1 MDPLTI
7 MLVALALVVCSYM
20 AWNIGANDVANAM
33 GTSVGSRALTLK
45 QAVIIAAIFEF
56 SGAFFAGDAVT
67 DTVRKGILT
76 VDFTDTSVV
85 DAAFSNDIALGFIAA
100 MMAAATWLT
109 IATRFGLP
117 VSTTHSIIG
126 GIIGVGLILEV
137 KHNTSLIDWEK
148 VGDVVMS
155 WIASPLMGG
164 LVGFFSYWIIKKTI
178 LETEEPEKRSMWLA
192 PILAFP
198 TFFVLG
204 LALQFKALKGL
215 FSRLDDSG
223 YIIKGEWLGVKE
235 NGSFNPLTPYCD
247 PDATEITDVCL
258 NAVYEGAWFPLN
270 SIFIAIGIGSISS
283 LILYLALRRI
293 DIQEESRGFR
303 GVERIFVWLQIITAA
318 YVAFAHGANDR
329 SNAIGPMAA
338 VWQVLS
344 SGPGTRLASEA
355 DVPLWLVLLGSA
367 GIAIGVM
374 TWGWRVM
381 ETIGKK
387 ITDITPTRGFAAE
400 FGAATTILLFS
411 MPFLAV
417 PVSTTHTLV
426 GAVVGVGLA
435 GGAKAVDFRVFG
447 KIAASWV
454 ASVPAAAFGSVVLF
468 VAATQ
473 GDSIE
478 SNAINMIVILPIAF
492 IAVGYAI
499 WKSSG
504 EIHVEDAL
512 SDAGGSKEGDLTPFE
527 VFHQHAQAVEKT
539 VNHMLDAIN
548 KACDGKD
555 PSNDIQATI
564 ESELDADN
572 IKSALRELVN
582 KDMRFGIQ
590 VRSEDFLYMLTRQD
604 RIADYAQ
611 NVAEQL
617 AFRPLF
623 DDKEAKK
630 NLKKMAQAVAST
642 VEKYEDT
649 VEALRDYT
657 ISGETKAA
665 RNTIIQLIKEVNI
678 KEHEADIVEAM
689 AAGYVFSNGEEAP
702 LAAMHMYRVLQRLD
716 DVSNSCEK
724 AANAFL
730 AHLDK

>member
-1 MDPLTI
+1 MEPITMVLI
-7 MLVALALVVCSYM
+7 GLALVVCAYM

-56 SGAFFAGDAVT
+56 CGAFFAGDAVT
-67 DTVRKGILT
+67 DTVRKGILS
-76 VDFTDTSVV
+76 VDFADPLI
-85 DAAFSNDIALGFIAA
+85 DPAFSQDIAFGFIAA

-109 IATRFGLP
+109 IATRMGLP

-126 GIIGVGLILEV
+126 GILGVGLILEV
-137 KHNTSLIDWEK
+137 KYSTDLIDWEVVRK
-148 VGDVVMS
+148 VVMS
-155 WIASPLMGG
+155 WVASPVMGG
-164 LVGFFSYWIIKKTI
+164 LIGFFSFIIIKKLI
-178 LETEEPEKRSMWLA
+178 LENDNPVERSRWLA
-192 PILAFP
+192 PVLAFP

-204 LALQFKALKGL
+204 LALQFKALKG
-215 FSRLDDSG
+215 FISRAASEGWIENKYD
-223 YIIKGEWLGVKE
+223 WLPVKE
-235 NGSFNPLTPYCD
+235 NGVFD
-247 PDATEITDVCL
+247 PWAP
-258 NAVYEGAWFPLN
+258 NAWIPIN
-270 SIFIAIGIGSISS
+270 SILLAAVIGAVSS
-283 LILYLALRRI
+283 LVLYAVLRQI
-293 DIQEESRGFR
+293 DINEEKRGFR

-344 SGPGTRLASEA
+344 SDTGQLAAKAEI
-355 DVPLWLVLLGSA
+355 PLWLILLGSA

-400 FGAATTILLFS
+400 FGAATTILVFS

-454 ASVPAAAFGSVVLF
+454 ASVPAAAFGAIVLF
-468 VAATQ
+468 VAS
-473 GDSIE
+473 GGE
-478 SNAINMIVILPIAF
+478 SLNMIVLLPLSF
-492 IAVGYAI
+492 MAVGYAI
-499 WKSSG
+499 WKSNG
-504 EIHVEDAL
+504 EVHVEDAL
-512 SDAGGSKEGDLTPFE
+512 SDVGGDGHSTTPFE
-527 VFHQHAQAVEKT
+527 LFHEHAQAVEKT
-539 VNHMLDAIN
+539 VEHMLEAVN
-548 KACDGKD
+548 TACDGED
-555 PSNDIQATI
+555 ASEAIQATI
-564 ESELDADN
+564 EAELVADN
-572 IKSALRELVN
+572 VKTEVRRLALN
-582 KDMRFGIQ
+582 DMRMGVQ
-590 VRSEDFLYMLTRQD
+590 LSLDDFLYMVTRQD

-623 DDKEAKK
+623 DDEQAKA
-630 NLKKMAQAVAST
+630 NLKEMAKAVADT
-642 VEKYEDT
+642 VASYEDA
-649 VEALRDYT
+649 VEALRDFT
-657 ISGETKAA
+657 ISGQTKAA
-665 RNTIIQLIKEVNI
+665 ETKLAELIREVNL
-678 KEHEADIVEAM
+678 KEHEADGAEAM
-689 AAGYVFSNGEEAP
+689 AAAYVFTNGEEAP

-716 DVSNSCEK
+716 DVANACEK

-730 AHLDK
+730 PILNR

>member
-1 MDPLTI
+1 MEPIT
-7 MLVALALVVCSYM
+7 LVLIGLALIVCAYM

-45 QAVIIAAIFEF
+45 QAVIIAAVFEF
-56 SGAFFAGDAVT
+56 CGAFFAGDAVT
-67 DTVRKGILT
+67 DTVRKGILS
-76 VDFTDTSVV
+76 VDFSDPMV
-85 DAAFSNDIALGFIAA
+85 DAAFSQDIAFGFIAA

-109 IATRFGLP
+109 IATRYGLP

-126 GIIGVGLILEV
+126 GILGVGLILEV
-137 KHNTSLIDWEK
+137 KHDTSLIDWEVVRK
-148 VGDVVMS
+148 VVMS

-164 LVGFFSYWIIKKTI
+164 LLAFFSYMIIKKTI
-178 LETEEPEKRSMWLA
+178 LDSENPIDRSRWLA

-204 LALQFKALKGL
+204 LALQFKALKG
-215 FSRLDDSG
+215 FISRADANGWIED
-223 YIIKGEWLGVKE
+223 KRAWLPAKEDGV
-235 NGSFNPLTPYCD
+235 FD
-247 PDATEITDVCL
+247 PWAD
-258 NAVYEGAWFPLN
+258 NAWIPINSVMLAAFIGA
-270 SIFIAIGIGSISS
+270 ISS
-283 LILYLALRRI
+283 LVLYMVLRRI
-293 DIQEESRGFR
+293 DITEEKRGFR

-344 SGPGTRLASEA
+344 SDGGQLLEEA
-355 DVPLWLVLLGSA
+355 PIPLWLILLGSA

-400 FGAATTILLFS
+400 FGAATTILVFS

-454 ASVPAAAFGSVVLF
+454 ASVPAAAFGAIVLF
-468 VAATQ
+468 VASG
-473 GDSIE
+473 GDSL
-478 SNAINMIVILPIAF
+478 NMIVLLPLSFLAIGF
-492 IAVGYAI
+492 AI

-504 EIHVEDAL
+504 EIHVEEAL
-512 SDAGGSKEGDLTPFE
+512 SDVGGDGHAITPFE
-527 VFHQHAQAVEKT
+527 LFHEHAEAVEKT
-539 VNHMLDAIN
+539 VEHMLEAVN
-548 KACDGKD
+548 LACDGKD
-555 PSNDIQATI
+555 PSDAISATI
-564 ESELDADN
+564 ASELDADN
-572 IKSALRELVN
+572 VKTEVRRIASG
-582 KDMRFGIQ
+582 DMRFGLH
-590 VRSEDFLYMLTRQD
+590 VSYDDFLYMVTRQD

-617 AFRPLF
+617 TFRPLF
-623 DDKEAKK
+623 DDKQAKK
-630 NLKKMAQAVAST
+630 NLKEMANAVAET
-642 VEKYEDT
+642 VAKYEDA
-649 VEALRDYT
+649 VEALRDFS

-665 RNTIIQLIKEVNI
+665 QNKLAELIKEVNV
-678 KEHEADIVEAM
+678 KEHEADVVEAS
-689 AAGYVFSNGEEAP
+689 AAAYVFTNGDDEP

-716 DVSNSCEK
+716 DVANACEK

-730 AHLDK
+730 PILNR

>member
-1 MDPLTI
+1 MEPVTVLLI
-7 MLVALALVVCSYM
+7 SLALIVCAYM

-56 SGAFFAGDAVT
+56 AGAFFAGDAVT
-67 DTVRKGILT
+67 KTVRKGILT
-76 VDFTDTSVV
+76 VPFNDAGVVADTVLSQ
-85 DAAFSNDIALGFIAA
+85 DIALGFIAA

-109 IATRFGLP
+109 IATRLGLP

-137 KHNTSLIDWEK
+137 KHETSLIDWEVVRK
-148 VGDVVMS
+148 VVMS
-155 WIASPLMGG
+155 WVASPLMGG
-164 LVGFFSYWIIKKTI
+164 LLAFFSYIIIKKTI
-178 LETEEPEKRSMWLA
+178 LDNDDPVSRSRWLA

-204 LALQFKALKGL
+204 LALQFKALKG
-215 FSRLDDSG
+215 FISRADSNG
-223 YIIKGEWLGVKE
+223 WIDKSNWLPAKEDGV
-235 NGSFNPLTPYCD
+235 FNPYADNAWLPFNALTL
-247 PDATEITDVCL
+247 A
-258 NAVYEGAWFPLN
+258 A
-270 SIFIAIGIGSISS
+270 AIGVLASIA
-283 LILYLALRRI
+283 LYYVLRRV
-293 DIQEESRGFR
+293 DIEEEVRGFK

-338 VWQVLS
+338 VLDVFSNPDML
-344 SGPGTRLASEA
+344 LAEEA
-355 DVPLWLVLLGSA
+355 PIPLWLVLLGSA

-400 FGAATTILLFS
+400 FGAATTILVFS

-435 GGAKAVDFRVFG
+435 GGAKGVDFRVFG

-454 ASVPAAAFGSVVLF
+454 ASVPVAAFGAVVLF
-468 VAATQ
+468 VASG
-473 GDSIE
+473 GDVL
-478 SNAINMIVILPIAF
+478 NMIVILPLSF
-492 IAVGYAI
+492 IAVSVAI
-499 WKSSG
+499 WKSGG

-512 SDAGGSKEGDLTPFE
+512 SDASQERLQSSPFDK
-527 VFHQHAQAVEKT
+527 FHEHAQAVEVT
-539 VNHMLDAIN
+539 ANHMLTAVN
-548 KACDGKD
+548 AVCDGED
-555 PSNDIQATI
+555 ASEAIQATI
-564 ESELDADN
+564 DAELEADN
-572 IKSALRELVN
+572 LKTELREMLSE
-582 KDMRFGIQ
+582 DMRLGYQVGI
-590 VRSEDFLYMLTRQD
+590 DHFLHMLTRQD

-617 AFRPLF
+617 AFRELYQ
-623 DDKEAKK
+623 DEEAKAK
-630 NLKKMAQAVAST
+630 LKEMAAAVAAT
-642 VEKYEDT
+642 VATYEDT
-649 VEALRDYT
+649 VNALREFT
-657 ISGETKAA
+657 ISGETKAGRDA
-665 RNTIIQLIKEVNI
+665 LAEQIRQVNLM
-678 KEHEADIVEAM
+678 EHEADMVEAE
-689 AAGYVFSNGEEAP
+689 AAKYVFSNGDDDA

-716 DVSNSCEK
+716 DVANACEK

-730 AHLDK
+730 PILNR

>member
-1 MDPLTI
+1 LI
-7 MLVALALVVCSYM
+7 GLSIVVCAYM

-45 QAVIIAAIFEF
+45 QAVVIAAIFEF
-56 SGAFFAGDAVT
+56 AGAFFAGDAVT
-67 DTVRKGILT
+67 DTVRKGIL
-76 VDFTDTSVV
+76 VVPFNDDGVVV
-85 DAAFSNDIALGFIAA
+85 DTLLSQDIALGFIAA

-109 IATRFGLP
+109 IATRLGLP

-126 GIIGVGLILEV
+126 GIIGVGLVLEV
-137 KHNTSLIDWEK
+137 KWEMELIDWEK
-148 VGDVVMS
+148 VGQVVMS
-155 WIASPLMGG
+155 WVASPLMGA
-164 LVGFFSYWIIKKTI
+164 LIAFFSYMIIKKTV
-178 LETEEPEKRSMWLA
+178 LDNDDPVSRSKWLA

-204 LALQFKALKGL
+204 LALQFKALKG
-215 FSRLDDSG
+215 FISRAHSNGWIDKSN
-223 YIIKGEWLGVKE
+223 WLPAKE
-235 NGSFNPLTPYCD
+235 NGVFNPYAENAWLP
-247 PDATEITDVCL
+247 L
-258 NAVYEGAWFPLN
+258 NALFLAAMIGAF
-270 SIFIAIGIGSISS
+270 AS
-283 LILYLALRRI
+283 LILYFVLRRV
-293 DIQEESRGFR
+293 DIEEEVRGFK

-338 VWQVLS
+338 VWDVFSNPELQ
-344 SGPGTRLASEA
+344 LAEQA
-355 DVPLWLVLLGSA
+355 PIPLWLVLLGSV

-400 FGAATTILLFS
+400 FGAATTILIFS

-454 ASVPAAAFGSVVLF
+454 ASVPVAAFGAIVLF
-468 VAATQ
+468 V
-473 GDSIE
+473 GSGG
-478 SNAINMIVILPIAF
+478 SVLNMIVILPISF

-499 WKSSG
+499 WKSGG
-504 EIHVEDAL
+504 EIHIEDAL
-512 SDAGGSKEGDLTPFE
+512 SDASQDRLTVSPFHK
-527 VFHQHAQAVEKT
+527 FHEHAQTVEVT
-539 VNHMLDAIN
+539 VNHMLKAVND
-548 KACDGKD
+548 ACDGND
-555 PSNDIQATI
+555 PSEAIQATI
-564 ESELDADN
+564 EAELEADN
-572 IKSALRELVN
+572 VKAELRKMVSD
-582 KDMRFGIQ
+582 DMRFGVQ
-590 VRSEDFLYMLTRQD
+590 VGMDDFLHMVSRQD

-617 AFRPLF
+617 AFRDLY
-623 DDKEAKK
+623 DDDEAKI
-630 NLKKMAQAVAST
+630 NLKKMAEAVAAT
-642 VEKYEDT
+642 VATYEDT
-649 VEALRDYT
+649 VNALREFT

-665 RNTIIQLIKEVNI
+665 RDELAKHIKEVNLM
-678 KEHEADIVEAM
+678 EHEADTVEA
-689 AAGYVFSNGEEAP
+689 AAARYVFSNGDDSP

-716 DVSNSCEK
+716 DVANACEK
-724 AANAFL
+724 AANAFIPIL
-730 AHLDK
+730 NK

>member
-1 MDPLTI
+1 MEPITVVLI
-7 MLVALALVVCSYM
+7 GLALIVCAYM

-45 QAVIIAAIFEF
+45 QAVVIAAVFEF
-56 SGAFFAGDAVT
+56 CGAFFAGDAVT

-76 VDFTDTSVV
+76 VDFSDGTV
-85 DAAFSNDIALGFIAA
+85 DAVLSQDIAFGFIAA

-109 IATRFGLP
+109 IATRMGLP

-126 GIIGVGLILEV
+126 GILGVGLILEV
-137 KHNTSLIDWEK
+137 KHGTSLIDWDVVQK
-148 VGDVVMS
+148 VVMS
-155 WIASPLMGG
+155 WVASPVMGG
-164 LVGFFSYWIIKKTI
+164 LLGFFSFMIIKKLI
-178 LETEEPEKRSMWLA
+178 LENENPIDRSRWLA
-192 PILAFP
+192 PVLAFP

-204 LALQFKALKGL
+204 LALQFKALKG
-215 FSRLDDSG
+215 FISRAASEGWIENKYD
-223 YIIKGEWLGVKE
+223 WLPVKE
-235 NGSFNPLTPYCD
+235 DGVFD
-247 PDATEITDVCL
+247 PWAS
-258 NAVYEGAWFPLN
+258 NAWIPIN
-270 SIFIAIGIGSISS
+270 SIMLAAFIGAVSS
-283 LILYLALRRI
+283 LVLYLVLRRI
-293 DIQEESRGFR
+293 DITEEKRGFR

-344 SGPGTRLASEA
+344 SDTGELAAKA
-355 DVPLWLVLLGSA
+355 DIPLWLILLGSA

-400 FGAATTILLFS
+400 FGAATTILVFS

-454 ASVPAAAFGSVVLF
+454 ASVPAAAFGAIVLF
-468 VAATQ
+468 VAS
-473 GDSIE
+473 GGE
-478 SNAINMIVILPIAF
+478 SLNMIVLLPLSF
-492 IAVGYAI
+492 MAVGYAI

-504 EIHVEDAL
+504 EVHVEDAL
-512 SDAGGSKEGDLTPFE
+512 SDVGGNGHSVTPFE
-527 VFHQHAQAVEKT
+527 LFHEHAQAVEKT
-539 VNHMLDAIN
+539 VEHMLDAVN
-548 KACDGKD
+548 TACDGED
-555 PSNDIQATI
+555 ASEAIQATI
-564 ESELDADN
+564 EAELVADN
-572 IKSALRELVN
+572 VKTEVRRLALN
-582 KDMRFGIQ
+582 DMRMGVQ
-590 VRSEDFLYMLTRQD
+590 LSLDDFLYMVTRQD

-623 DDKEAKK
+623 DDDQAKA
-630 NLKKMAQAVAST
+630 NLKEMAKAVSET
-642 VEKYEDT
+642 VAKYEDA
-649 VEALRDYT
+649 VEALRDFT
-657 ISGETKAA
+657 ISGQTKAA
-665 RNTIIQLIKEVNI
+665 EIKLAELIREVNL
-678 KEHEADIVEAM
+678 KEHEADGVEAM
-689 AAGYVFSNGEEAP
+689 AAAYVFTNGEDAP

-716 DVSNSCEK
+716 DVANACEK

-730 AHLDK
+730 PILNR

>member
-1 MDPLTI
+1 MEDNMEPLI
-7 MLVALALVVCSYM
+7 LILIGLSIVVCAYM

-45 QAVIIAAIFEF
+45 QAVVIAAIFEF
-56 SGAFFAGDAVT
+56 AGAFFAGDAVT
-67 DTVRKGILT
+67 DTVRKGIL
-76 VDFTDTSVV
+76 VVPFNDDGVVV
-85 DAAFSNDIALGFIAA
+85 DTLLSQDIALGFIAA

-109 IATRFGLP
+109 IATRLGLP

-126 GIIGVGLILEV
+126 RIIGVGLVLEV
-137 KHNTSLIDWEK
+137 KWEMELIDWEK
-148 VGDVVMS
+148 VGQVVMS
-155 WIASPLMGG
+155 WVASPLMGA
-164 LVGFFSYWIIKKTI
+164 LIAFFSYMIIKKTV
-178 LETEEPEKRSMWLA
+178 LDNDDPVSRSKWLA

-204 LALQFKALKGL
+204 LALQFKALKG
-215 FSRLDDSG
+215 FISRAHSNGWIDKSN
-223 YIIKGEWLGVKE
+223 WLPAKE
-235 NGSFNPLTPYCD
+235 NGVFNPYAENAWLP
-247 PDATEITDVCL
+247 L
-258 NAVYEGAWFPLN
+258 NALFLAAMIGAF
-270 SIFIAIGIGSISS
+270 AS
-283 LILYLALRRI
+283 LILYFVLRRV
-293 DIQEESRGFR
+293 DIEEEVRGFK

-338 VWQVLS
+338 VWDVFSNPELQ
-344 SGPGTRLASEA
+344 LAEQA
-355 DVPLWLVLLGSA
+355 PIPLWLVLLGSV

-400 FGAATTILLFS
+400 FGAATTILIFS

-454 ASVPAAAFGSVVLF
+454 ASVPVAAFGAIVLF
-468 VAATQ
+468 V
-473 GDSIE
+473 GSGG
-478 SNAINMIVILPIAF
+478 SVLNMIVILPISF

-499 WKSSG
+499 WKSGG
-504 EIHVEDAL
+504 EIHIEDAL
-512 SDAGGSKEGDLTPFE
+512 SDASQDRLTVSPFHK
-527 VFHQHAQAVEKT
+527 FHEHAQTVEVT
-539 VNHMLDAIN
+539 VNHMLKAVND
-548 KACDGKD
+548 ACDGND
-555 PSNDIQATI
+555 PSEAIQATI
-564 ESELDADN
+564 EAELEADN
-572 IKSALRELVN
+572 VKAELRKMVSD
-582 KDMRFGIQ
+582 DMRFGVQ
-590 VRSEDFLYMLTRQD
+590 VGMDDFLHMVSRQD

-617 AFRPLF
+617 AFRDLY
-623 DDKEAKK
+623 DDDEAKI
-630 NLKKMAQAVAST
+630 NLKKMAEAVAAT
-642 VEKYEDT
+642 VATYEDT
-649 VEALRDYT
+649 VNALREFT

-665 RNTIIQLIKEVNI
+665 RDELAKHIKEVNLM
-678 KEHEADIVEAM
+678 EHEADTVEA
-689 AAGYVFSNGEEAP
+689 AAARYVFSNGDDSP

-716 DVSNSCEK
+716 DVANACEK
-724 AANAFL
+724 AANAFIPIL
-730 AHLDK
+730 NK

>member
-1 MDPLTI
+1 MDANMDPLI
-7 MLVALALVVCSYM
+7 LILIGLSIVVCAYM

-45 QAVIIAAIFEF
+45 QAVVIAAIFEF
-56 SGAFFAGDAVT
+56 AGAFFAGDAVT
-67 DTVRKGILT
+67 DTVRKGIL
-76 VDFTDTSVV
+76 VVPFNDDGVVV
-85 DAAFSNDIALGFIAA
+85 DTLLSQDIALGFIAA

-109 IATRFGLP
+109 IATRMGLP

-126 GIIGVGLILEV
+126 GIIGVGLVLEV
-137 KHNTSLIDWEK
+137 KWEMELIDWEK
-148 VGDVVMS
+148 VGQVVMS
-155 WIASPLMGG
+155 WVASPLMGA
-164 LVGFFSYWIIKKTI
+164 LIAFFSYMIIKKTV
-178 LETEEPEKRSMWLA
+178 LDNDDPVSRSKWLA

-204 LALQFKALKGL
+204 LALQFKALKG
-215 FSRLDDSG
+215 FISRAHSNGWIDKSNWLPA
-223 YIIKGEWLGVKE
+223 GEDGV
-235 NGSFNPLTPYCD
+235 FNPWAENAWLP
-247 PDATEITDVCL
+247 L
-258 NAVYEGAWFPLN
+258 NALFLAACIGAL
-270 SIFIAIGIGSISS
+270 AS
-283 LILYLALRRI
+283 LVLYFVLRRVNI
-293 DIQEESRGFR
+293 EEEVRGFK

-338 VWQVLS
+338 VWDVFSNPELQ
-344 SGPGTRLASEA
+344 LAEQA
-355 DVPLWLVLLGSA
+355 PIPLWLVLLGSV

-400 FGAATTILLFS
+400 FGAATTILIFS

-454 ASVPAAAFGSVVLF
+454 ASVPVAAFGAIVLF
-468 VAATQ
+468 VAS
-473 GDSIE
+473 GGSLL
-478 SNAINMIVILPIAF
+478 NMIVILPLSF

-499 WKSSG
+499 WKSGG
-504 EIHVEDAL
+504 EIHIEDAL
-512 SDAGGSKEGDLTPFE
+512 SDASQDRLQTSPFHK
-527 VFHQHAQAVEKT
+527 FHEHAQSVEVT
-539 VNHMLDAIN
+539 VNHMLKAVND
-548 KACDGKD
+548 ACDGND
-555 PSNDIQATI
+555 PSEAIKATI
-564 ESELDADN
+564 DAELEADN
-572 IKSALRELVN
+572 IKADLRKMVSE
-582 KDMRFGIQ
+582 DMRFGIQ
-590 VRSEDFLYMLTRQD
+590 VGMDDFLHMVTRQD

-617 AFRPLF
+617 AFRELY
-623 DDKEAKK
+623 DDEEAKTK
-630 NLKKMAQAVAST
+630 LKKMAEAVATT
-642 VEKYEDT
+642 VATYEDT
-649 VEALRDYT
+649 VNALREFT

-665 RNTIIQLIKEVNI
+665 RDNLATHIREVNLM
-678 KEHEADIVEAM
+678 EHQADTVEAD
-689 AAGYVFSNGEEAP
+689 AASYVFSNGDDSP

-716 DVSNSCEK
+716 DVANACEK

-730 AHLDK
+730 PLLNR

>member
-1 MDPLTI
+1 MEPLTVVLI
-7 MLVALALVVCSYM
+7 GLALIVCAYM

-45 QAVIIAAIFEF
+45 QAVIIAAVFEF
-56 SGAFFAGDAVT
+56 AGAFFAGDAVT
-67 DTVRKGILT
+67 DTVRKGILS
-76 VDFTDTSVV
+76 VDFADPMV
-85 DAAFSNDIALGFIAA
+85 DEVFSTDIALGFIAA

-109 IATRFGLP
+109 IATRYGLP

-126 GIIGVGLILEV
+126 GILGVGLILEV
-137 KHNTSLIDWEK
+137 KYSTSLIDWEVVRK
-148 VGDVVMS
+148 VVMS
-155 WIASPLMGG
+155 WVASPLMGG
-164 LVGFFSYWIIKKTI
+164 LIGFFSFIIIKKLI
-178 LETEEPEKRSMWLA
+178 LDNDNPVERSMWLA

-204 LALQFKALKGL
+204 LALQYKALKG
-215 FSRLDDSG
+215 FISKAASNGWIEDKND
-223 YIIKGEWLGVKE
+223 WLPVKE
-235 NGSFNPLTPYCD
+235 NGVFNPW
-247 PDATEITDVCL
+247 AE
-258 NAVYEGAWFPLN
+258 NAWIPLN
-270 SIFIAIGIGSISS
+270 SIMLAAAIGAVSS
-283 LILYLALRRI
+283 MVLYMVLRRI
-293 DIQEESRGFR
+293 DINEEKRGFK

-344 SGPGTRLASEA
+344 SETGQLAAKAEI
-355 DVPLWLVLLGSA
+355 PLWLVLLGSA
-367 GIAIGVM
+367 GIAVGVL

-400 FGAATTILLFS
+400 FGAATTILVFS

-454 ASVPAAAFGSVVLF
+454 ASVPAAAFGAVVLF
-468 VAATQ
+468 VASG
-473 GDSIE
+473 GDVL
-478 SNAINMIVILPIAF
+478 NMIVILPLAF
-492 IAVGYAI
+492 IAVGVAI
-499 WKSSG
+499 WKSGS
-504 EIHVEDAL
+504 EVHVEDAL
-512 SDAGGSKEGDLTPFE
+512 SDVGGDGHEVTPFE
-527 VFHQHAQAVEKT
+527 LFHEHARAVEET
-539 VNHMLDAIN
+539 VEYMLEAVN
-548 KACDGKD
+548 AACDGEDATDAIEMTIKTELKAD
-555 PSNDIQATI
+555 YVKAEVRRLAMND
-564 ESELDADN
+564 
-572 IKSALRELVN
+572 R
-582 KDMRFGIQ
+582 RFGVHTSID
-590 VRSEDFLYMLTRQD
+590 DFLYMVSRQD

-623 DDKEAKK
+623 DDEQAKQ
-630 NLKKMAQAVAST
+630 NLKEMAKAVSET
-642 VEKYEDT
+642 VAKYEDA
-649 VEALRDYT
+649 VEALRDFT
-657 ISGETKAA
+657 ISGQTKAA
-665 RNTIIQLIKEVNI
+665 EEKLAELIREVNL
-678 KEHEADIVEAM
+678 KEHEADGVEAK
-689 AAGYVFSNGEEAP
+689 AAAYVFSNGDDAP

-716 DVSNSCEK
+716 DVANACEK

-730 AHLDK
+730 PILNR

>member
-1 MDPLTI
+1 MEPITVVLI
-7 MLVALALVVCSYM
+7 GLALVVCAYM

-45 QAVIIAAIFEF
+45 QAVIIAAVFEF
-56 SGAFFAGDAVT
+56 CGAFFAGDAVT

-76 VDFTDTSVV
+76 VDFSDGTV
-85 DAAFSNDIALGFIAA
+85 DAVLSQDIAFGFIAA

-109 IATRFGLP
+109 IATRMGLP

-126 GIIGVGLILEV
+126 GILGVGLILEV
-137 KHNTSLIDWEK
+137 KHGTSLIDWEVVQK
-148 VGDVVMS
+148 VVMS
-155 WIASPLMGG
+155 WVASPVMGG
-164 LVGFFSYWIIKKTI
+164 LLGFFSFMIIKKLI
-178 LETEEPEKRSMWLA
+178 LENENPIDRSRWLA
-192 PILAFP
+192 PVLAFP

-204 LALQFKALKGL
+204 LALQFKALKG
-215 FSRLDDSG
+215 FISRAASEGWIENKYD
-223 YIIKGEWLGVKE
+223 WLPVKE
-235 NGSFNPLTPYCD
+235 DGVFD
-247 PDATEITDVCL
+247 PWAS
-258 NAVYEGAWFPLN
+258 NAWIPIN
-270 SIFIAIGIGSISS
+270 SIMLAAFIGAVSS
-283 LILYLALRRI
+283 LVLYLVLRRI
-293 DIQEESRGFR
+293 DITEEKRGFR

-344 SGPGTRLASEA
+344 SDTGELAAKA
-355 DVPLWLVLLGSA
+355 DIPLWLILLGSA

-400 FGAATTILLFS
+400 FGAATTILVFS

-454 ASVPAAAFGSVVLF
+454 ASVPAAAFGAIVLF
-468 VAATQ
+468 VAS
-473 GDSIE
+473 GGE
-478 SNAINMIVILPIAF
+478 SLNMIVLLPLSF
-492 IAVGYAI
+492 MAVGYAI

-504 EIHVEDAL
+504 EVHVEDAL
-512 SDAGGSKEGDLTPFE
+512 SDVGGNGHSVTPFE
-527 VFHQHAQAVEKT
+527 LFHEHAQAVEKT
-539 VNHMLDAIN
+539 VEHMLDAVN
-548 KACDGKD
+548 TACDGED
-555 PSNDIQATI
+555 ASEAIQATI
-564 ESELDADN
+564 EAELVADN
-572 IKSALRELVN
+572 VKTEVRRLALN
-582 KDMRFGIQ
+582 DMRMGVQ
-590 VRSEDFLYMLTRQD
+590 LSLDDFLYMVTRQD

-623 DDKEAKK
+623 DDDQAKA
-630 NLKKMAQAVAST
+630 NLKEMAKAVSET
-642 VEKYEDT
+642 VAKYEDA
-649 VEALRDYT
+649 VEALRDFT
-657 ISGETKAA
+657 ISGQTKAA
-665 RNTIIQLIKEVNI
+665 EIKLAELIREVNL
-678 KEHEADIVEAM
+678 KEHEADGVEAM
-689 AAGYVFSNGEEAP
+689 AAAYVFTNGEDAP

-716 DVSNSCEK
+716 DVANACEK

-730 AHLDK
+730 PILNR

>member
-1 MDPLTI
+1 METVTI
-7 MLVALALVVCSYM
+7 IILGLALLVCAYM

-67 DTVRKGILT
+67 DTVRKGILS
-76 VDFTDTSVV
+76 VDFSDPMI
-85 DAAFSNDIALGFIAA
+85 DAAFSQDIAFGFIAA

-109 IATRFGLP
+109 IATRYGLP

-137 KHNTSLIDWEK
+137 KHDTSLIDWEVVQK
-148 VGDVVMS
+148 VVMS

-164 LVGFFSYWIIKKTI
+164 LLAFFSYIIIKKTI
-178 LETEEPEKRSMWLA
+178 LDSENPIDRSRWLA

-204 LALQFKALKGL
+204 LALQFKALKGF
-215 FSRLDDSG
+215 FSKADSEG
-223 YIIKGEWLGVKE
+223 WIENKYDWLPVKE
-235 NGSFNPLTPYCD
+235 NGVFNPF
-247 PDATEITDVCL
+247 AE
-258 NAVYEGAWFPLN
+258 NAWFPIN
-270 SIFIAIGIGSISS
+270 SLILAAIIGSIASI
-283 LILYLALRRI
+283 ILYYVLRKI
-293 DIQEESRGFR
+293 DIHEEKRGFR

-344 SGPGTRLASEA
+344 SDTGQLMEKAPI
-355 DVPLWLVLLGSA
+355 PIWLILLGSA

-400 FGAATTILLFS
+400 FGAATTILVFS

-454 ASVPAAAFGSVVLF
+454 ASVPAAAFGAIVLF
-468 VAATQ
+468 VASG
-473 GDSIE
+473 GDSL
-478 SNAINMIVILPIAF
+478 NMIVLLPLSF
-492 IAVGYAI
+492 IAVAFAI

-504 EIHVEDAL
+504 EVHVEDAL
-512 SDAGGSKEGDLTPFE
+512 SDVGGDGNSITPFE
-527 VFHQHAQAVEKT
+527 LFHAHAVAVEKT
-539 VNHMLDAIN
+539 VEHMLDAVN
-548 KACDGKD
+548 KACDGED
-555 PSNDIQATI
+555 PDDSIKATI
-564 ESELDADN
+564 EAELEADN
-572 IKSALRELVN
+572 VKTDVRRLANEDR
-582 KDMRFGIQ
+582 RFGIH
-590 VRSEDFLYMLTRQD
+590 VSYDDFLYMVTRQD

-617 AFRPLF
+617 AFRPLL
-623 DDKEAKK
+623 DDMNAKK
-630 NLKKMAQAVAST
+630 NLKEMANAVSKT
-642 VEKYEDT
+642 VAKYEDS
-649 VEALRDYT
+649 VEALRD
-657 ISGETKAA
+657 IIVSGETKAA
-665 RNTIIQLIKEVNI
+665 QNKLTELIKEVNLM
-678 KEHEADIVEAM
+678 EHEADVVEAN
-689 AAGYVFSNGEEAP
+689 AAGYVFSNGDDSP

-716 DVSNSCEK
+716 DVANACEK

-730 AHLDK
+730 PILNR

>member
-1 MDPLTI
+1 MVVI
-7 MLVALALVVCSYM
+7 GLALIVCAYM

-56 SGAFFAGDAVT
+56 AGAFFAGDAVT
-67 DTVRKGILT
+67 DTVRKGILE
-76 VDFTDTSVV
+76 VDFNAVTLEISQ
-85 DAAFSNDIALGFIAA
+85 DIAFGFIAA

-126 GIIGVGLILEV
+126 GIIGVGLVLEV
-137 KHNTSLIDWEK
+137 DHDTSYINW
-148 VGDVVMS
+148 GVVQTVVLS
-155 WIASPLMGG
+155 WVASPLMGG
-164 LVGFFSYWIIKKTI
+164 LVAFFSYWIIKKAI
-178 LETEEPEKRSMWLA
+178 LDADNPEQRSLWLA

-204 LALQFKALKGL
+204 LALQFKALKG
-215 FSRLDDSG
+215 FFGKAESNGWITDKYD
-223 YIIKGEWLGVKE
+223 WLPFKPKDGLT
-235 NGSFNPLTPYCD
+235 GSWNPLAD
-247 PDATEITDVCL
+247 
-258 NAVYEGAWFPLN
+258 NAWFPAN
-270 SIFIAIGIGSISS
+270 SLLLAAIIGAIASFG
-283 LILYLALRRI
+283 LYLILRRI
-293 DIQEESRGFR
+293 DINEESRGFK

-344 SGPGTRLASEA
+344 NDTGMLMEKAPI
-355 DVPLWLVLLGSA
+355 PLWLVLLGSA

-387 ITDITPTRGFAAE
+387 ITEITPTRGFAAE
-400 FGAATTILLFS
+400 FGAATTIMIFS

-454 ASVPAAAFGSVVLF
+454 ASVPVAAFG
-468 VAATQ
+468 AATIYVLSG
-473 GDSIE
+473 GD
-478 SNAINMIVILPIAF
+478 NLKMIILLPIAF
-492 IAVGYAI
+492 MTVAYVM
-499 WKSSG
+499 WTTRDG
-504 EIHVEDAL
+504 EIYVEDAL
-512 SDAGGSKEGDLTPFE
+512 SEAGSGEVSIEVNTPKAQTPFE
-527 VFHQHAQAVEKT
+527 LFHEHAEAVEVT
-539 VNHMLDAIN
+539 VGHMLSAVN
-548 KACDGKD
+548 KSADGKD
-555 PSNDIQATI
+555 ASKEIKATI
-564 ESELDADN
+564 DAELDADN
-572 IKSALRELVN
+572 IKAELRARMAETDIRLIVSM
-582 KDMRFGIQ
+582 D
-590 VRSEDFLYMLTRQD
+590 DFLHMLTRQD

-617 AFRPLF
+617 SFRELYS
-623 DDKEAKK
+623 DKKARKMLKEMAEA
-630 NLKKMAQAVAST
+630 VSET
-642 VEKYEDT
+642 VSVYEDT
-649 VEALRDYT
+649 VLAMRDLS
-657 ISGETKAA
+657 IGGETKIAKEKVA
-665 RNTIIQLIKEVNI
+665 KLIKEVNL
-678 KEHEADIVEAM
+678 KEHAADEIEAK
-689 AAGYVFSNGEEAP
+689 AAAHVFSTGDDDA
-702 LAAMHMYRVLQRLD
+702 LAAMHMYRVLQRMD
-716 DVSNSCEK
+716 DVANACEK

-730 AHLDK
+730 PSLTR

>member
-1 MDPLTI
+1 MEPITMI
-7 MLVALALVVCSYM
+7 VVALALMVCAYM

-45 QAVIIAAIFEF
+45 QAVVIAAIFEF
-56 SGAFFAGDAVT
+56 CGAFFAGDAVT
-67 DTVRKGILT
+67 DTVRKGILE
-76 VDFTDTSVV
+76 VDFTQVTPDISQ
-85 DAAFSNDIALGFIAA
+85 DIAFGFIAA

-126 GIIGVGLILEV
+126 GIIGVGLVLEV
-137 KHNTSLIDWEK
+137 DHNTSYINWEVVQK
-148 VGDVVMS
+148 VVMS

-164 LVGFFSYWIIKKTI
+164 LVAFFSYWIIKKTI
-178 LETEEPEKRSMWLA
+178 LDAENPEGRSLWLA

-204 LALQFKALKGL
+204 LALQFKALKGF
-215 FSRLDDSG
+215 FSKAQSNG
-223 YIIKGEWLGVKE
+223 WIKDKGDWLPFKPEDGGPD
-235 NGSFNPLTPYCD
+235 GSWNPFIET
-247 PDATEITDVCL
+247 
-258 NAVYEGAWFPLN
+258 AWFPAN
-270 SIFIAIGIGSISS
+270 SLLLAAIIGAIASFG
-283 LILYLALRRI
+283 LYLVLRRI
-293 DIQEESRGFR
+293 DINEESRGFR

-344 SGPGTRLASEA
+344 NDTGMLMEKAPI
-355 DVPLWLVLLGSA
+355 PLWLVLLGSA

-387 ITDITPTRGFAAE
+387 ITEITPTRGFAAE
-400 FGAATTILLFS
+400 FGAATTIMIFS

-454 ASVPAAAFGSVVLF
+454 ASVPVAAFG
-468 VAATQ
+468 AAAIYVISG
-473 GDSIE
+473 GD
-478 SNAINMIVILPIAF
+478 NLKMIILLPIAF
-492 IAVGYAI
+492 MTVAYVM
-499 WKSSG
+499 WTTRDG
-504 EIHVEDAL
+504 EIYVEDAL
-512 SDAGGSKEGDLTPFE
+512 SEASSGEVSIEVNTPKAQTPFE
-527 VFHQHAQAVEKT
+527 LFHEHAEAVEVT
-539 VNHMLDAIN
+539 VGHMLSAVN
-548 KACDGKD
+548 KSADGKD
-555 PSNDIQATI
+555 ASKEIKATI
-564 ESELDADN
+564 DAELDADN
-572 IKSALRELVN
+572 IKAELRARMAETDIRLIVSM
-582 KDMRFGIQ
+582 D
-590 VRSEDFLYMLTRQD
+590 DFLHMLTRQD

-617 AFRPLF
+617 SFRELYN
-623 DDKEAKK
+623 DKKARKMLKEMAEA
-630 NLKKMAQAVAST
+630 VSET
-642 VEKYEDT
+642 VSVYEDT
-649 VEALRDYT
+649 VLAMRDLS
-657 ISGETKAA
+657 IGGETKIAKEKVA
-665 RNTIIQLIKEVNI
+665 KLIKEVNL
-678 KEHEADIVEAM
+678 KEHAADEIEAK
-689 AAGYVFSNGEEAP
+689 AAAHVFSTGDDDA
-702 LAAMHMYRVLQRLD
+702 LAAMHMYRVLQRMD
-716 DVSNSCEK
+716 DVANACEK

-730 AHLDK
+730 PSLSR

>member
-1 MDPLTI
+1 MEPIT
-7 MLVALALVVCSYM
+7 LVLIGLALIVCAYM

-45 QAVIIAAIFEF
+45 QAVVIAAVFEF
-56 SGAFFAGDAVT
+56 CGAFFAGDAVT
-67 DTVRKGILT
+67 DTVRKGILS
-76 VDFTDTSVV
+76 VDFSDPMV
-85 DAAFSNDIALGFIAA
+85 DAAFSQDIAFGFIAA

-109 IATRFGLP
+109 IATRYGLP

-126 GIIGVGLILEV
+126 GILGVGLILEV
-137 KHNTSLIDWEK
+137 KHDTSLIDWEVVRK
-148 VGDVVMS
+148 VVMS

-164 LVGFFSYWIIKKTI
+164 LLAFFSYMIIKKTI
-178 LETEEPEKRSMWLA
+178 LDSENPIDRSRWLA

-204 LALQFKALKGL
+204 LALQFKALKG
-215 FSRLDDSG
+215 FISRADTNGWIED
-223 YIIKGEWLGVKE
+223 KRAWLPAKEDGV
-235 NGSFNPLTPYCD
+235 FD
-247 PDATEITDVCL
+247 PWAD
-258 NAVYEGAWFPLN
+258 NAWIPINSVMLAAFIGA
-270 SIFIAIGIGSISS
+270 ISS
-283 LILYLALRRI
+283 LVLYMVLRRI
-293 DIQEESRGFR
+293 DITEEKRGFR

-344 SGPGTRLASEA
+344 SDGGQLMEQAPI
-355 DVPLWLVLLGSA
+355 PLWLILLGSA

-400 FGAATTILLFS
+400 FGAATTILVFS

-454 ASVPAAAFGSVVLF
+454 ASVPAAAFGAIVLF
-468 VAATQ
+468 VASG
-473 GDSIE
+473 GDSL
-478 SNAINMIVILPIAF
+478 NMIVLLPLSFLAIGF
-492 IAVGYAI
+492 AI

-504 EIHVEDAL
+504 EIHVEEAL
-512 SDAGGSKEGDLTPFE
+512 SDVGGDGHAITPFE
-527 VFHQHAQAVEKT
+527 LFHEHAEAVEKT
-539 VNHMLDAIN
+539 VEHMLEAVN
-548 KACDGKD
+548 LACDGED
-555 PSNDIQATI
+555 PSDAISATI
-564 ESELDADN
+564 AAELDADN
-572 IKSALRELVN
+572 VKTEVRRLASGDL
-582 KDMRFGIQ
+582 RFGLH
-590 VRSEDFLYMLTRQD
+590 VSYDDFLYMVTRQD

-617 AFRPLF
+617 TFRPLF
-623 DDKEAKK
+623 DDEQAKK
-630 NLKKMAQAVAST
+630 NLKEMANAVAET
-642 VEKYEDT
+642 VAKYEDA
-649 VEALRDYT
+649 VEALRDFS

-665 RNTIIQLIKEVNI
+665 QNKLAELIKEVNI
-678 KEHEADIVEAM
+678 KEHEADVVEAS
-689 AAGYVFSNGEEAP
+689 AAAYVFTNGDDHP

-716 DVSNSCEK
+716 DVANACEK

-730 AHLDK
+730 PILNR

>member
-1 MDPLTI
+1 VLLI
-7 MLVALALVVCSYM
+7 SLALIVCAYM

-56 SGAFFAGDAVT
+56 AGAFFAGDAVT
-67 DTVRKGILT
+67 KTVRKGILT
-76 VDFTDTSVV
+76 VPFNDAGVVADTVLSQ
-85 DAAFSNDIALGFIAA
+85 DIALGFIAA

-109 IATRFGLP
+109 IATRLGLP

-137 KHNTSLIDWEK
+137 KHETSLIDWEVVQK
-148 VGDVVMS
+148 VVMS
-155 WIASPLMGG
+155 WVASPLMGG
-164 LVGFFSYWIIKKTI
+164 LLAFFSYIIIKKTI
-178 LETEEPEKRSMWLA
+178 LDNDDPVSRSRWLA

-204 LALQFKALKGL
+204 LALQFKALKG
-215 FSRLDDSG
+215 FISRADSNG
-223 YIIKGEWLGVKE
+223 WIDKSNWLPAKEDGV
-235 NGSFNPLTPYCD
+235 FNPYAD
-247 PDATEITDVCL
+247 
-258 NAVYEGAWFPLN
+258 NAWLPFNALMLAA
-270 SIFIAIGIGSISS
+270 AIGVLASIA
-283 LILYLALRRI
+283 LYYVLRRV
-293 DIQEESRGFR
+293 DIEEEVRGFK

-338 VWQVLS
+338 VWDVFSNPDML
-344 SGPGTRLASEA
+344 LAEEA
-355 DVPLWLVLLGSA
+355 PIPLWLVLLGSA

-400 FGAATTILLFS
+400 FGAATTILVFS

-435 GGAKAVDFRVFG
+435 GGAKGVDFRVFG

-454 ASVPAAAFGSVVLF
+454 ASVPVAAFGAVVLF
-468 VAATQ
+468 VASG
-473 GDSIE
+473 GDVL
-478 SNAINMIVILPIAF
+478 NMIVLLPLSF
-492 IAVGYAI
+492 IAVGVAI

-512 SDAGGSKEGDLTPFE
+512 SDASQERLQSSPFDK
-527 VFHQHAQAVEKT
+527 FHEHAQAVEVT
-539 VNHMLDAIN
+539 ANHMLTAVN
-548 KACDGKD
+548 AVCDGED
-555 PSNDIQATI
+555 ASEAIQATI
-564 ESELDADN
+564 DAELEADN
-572 IKSALRELVN
+572 LKTELREMLSE
-582 KDMRFGIQ
+582 DMRLGYQVGI
-590 VRSEDFLYMLTRQD
+590 DHFLHMLTRQD

-617 AFRPLF
+617 AFRELYQ
-623 DDKEAKK
+623 DEEAKAK
-630 NLKKMAQAVAST
+630 LKEMAAAVAAT
-642 VEKYEDT
+642 VATYEDT
-649 VEALRDYT
+649 VNALREFT
-657 ISGETKAA
+657 ISGETKAGRDA
-665 RNTIIQLIKEVNI
+665 LAEQIREVNL
-678 KEHEADIVEAM
+678 KEHEADMVEA
-689 AAGYVFSNGEEAP
+689 AAAKYVFSNGDDDA

-716 DVSNSCEK
+716 DVANACEK

-730 AHLDK
+730 PILNR